1 MDYRISLTSRAKK
14 ALRALPTEESERIDR
29 ALLSLR
35 RDPFSGVKRLKGS
48 QLYSLRV
55 GDYRII
61 LTIRRDQLLILVIR
75 IGHREN
81 VYRGL

>member
-1 MDYRISLTSRAKK
+1 MDYRISLTARAKK
-14 ALRALPTEESERIDR
+14 ALRTLPTEESERINR
-29 ALLSLR
+29 ALSFLR
-35 RDPFSGVKRLKGS
+35 HDPFSRVKHLKGS

-61 LTIRRDQLLILVIR
+61 LTIRRDQFLILVIR

>member
-1 MDYRISLTSRAKK
+1 MDYRISLTGRARKT
-14 ALRALPTEESERIDR
+14 LQSLPMEESERINR
-29 ALLSLR
+29 ALMLLR
-35 RDPFSGVKRLKGS
+35 HDPFSRVKHLKGS
-48 QLYSLRV
+48 PLYSLRV

-61 LTIRRDQLLILVIR
+61 LTIRRDQFLILVIR